1 MLWQRTN
8 AQGLITKLLKVI
20 RIVNALNLRKF
31 NNPTSRFELNPSS
44 ANPTKWPNT
53 LQQFVGKLPKNCLS
67 VFGHFVGLALKG
79 LKNQV
84 PLPFFTIS
92 SLCLHY
98 FLFALLTLSNYQR
111 SKKQNKIF
119 KMTVFQKR
127 KLLNQ
132 FQKWRATR
140 AGMDSV
146 GSVLTWAVCQLVQC
160 GLRGYSLKQK

>member
-79 LKNQV
+79 LKSSWYKKQSFDLAITKQLQICNH
-84 PLPFFTIS
+84 LPKCSGFSITTKNPIDFY
-92 SLCLHY
+92 SLCWKVEIFVEITLH
-98 FLFALLTLSNYQR
+98 
-111 SKKQNKIF
+111 
-119 KMTVFQKR
+119 
-127 KLLNQ
+127 
-132 FQKWRATR
+132 
-140 AGMDSV
+140 
-146 GSVLTWAVCQLVQC
+146 
-160 GLRGYSLKQK
+160 